1 MPADVLAPFVHQ
13 PTVVLTTF
21 RRDGTPVPT
30 AVSLA
35 VDGDRA
41 VFRTFAKA
49 GKTRRL
55 RNDPTVE
62 VAPSTL
68 RGVPTG
74 PALRGTA
81 RRLDGE
87 EDRAAARL
95 LRHKHPVLHGLLVPL
110 AHRVG
115 RAKTGRTIH
124 FELLPAGEAG

>member
-1 MPADVLAPFVHQ
+1 MTVDVLDRFVHQ
-13 PTVVLTTF
+13 PTVVLTTY

-30 AVSLA
+30 AVSIA

-49 GKTRRL
+49 GKARRL

-62 VAPSTL
+62 VAPSTV
-68 RGVPTG
+68 RGTPTG

-81 RRLDGE
+81 RRLDGD

-95 LRHKHPVLHGLLVPL
+95 LRRKHPLLHGVVVPL

-115 RAKTGRTIH
+115 RARTGRTIH
-124 FELLPAGEAG
+124 FELLPDPSR